1 MHQKITI
8 TQPWASSTTAQI
20 WWTPKISLCSF
31 FALQYMLVLDVNVF
45 LLEKWQ
51 YVTKML
57 LFYCR
62 TEIPKLDLKSARVP
76 VSQLFKKTALV
87 KIKAAESLRRFVNLT
102 SFKSVWQQSWDLL
115 VVVQL
120 LALSSETN
128 SLCQENPPSSQES
141 TRTERWNNP
150 SQLSPWLQPPWTW
163 QVVVVVHLEFQ
174 SLILK
179 TKKTGCDGLFT
190 LITYL
195 CYNCNMDSIPHIC
208 FQFECIYK
216 SLRVYRSSITL
227 KGSSTKKFSIA

>member
-62 TEIPKLDLKSARVP
+62 TEIPKLDLDSARVP

-120 LALSSETN
+120 LALSSETHFAKKI
-128 SLCQENPPSSQES
+128 LQAAENQRGLNVGQIQVNFLLGCSHHGFSRWSCTWSFNLPS
-141 TRTERWNNP
+141 
-150 SQLSPWLQPPWTW
+150 
-163 QVVVVVHLEFQ
+163 
-174 SLILK
+174 
-179 TKKTGCDGLFT
+179 
-190 LITYL
+190 
-195 CYNCNMDSIPHIC
+195 
-208 FQFECIYK
+208 
-216 SLRVYRSSITL
+216 
-227 KGSSTKKFSIA
+227 

>member
-1 MHQKITI
+1 M
-8 TQPWASSTTAQI
+8 
-20 WWTPKISLCSF
+20 LF
-31 FALQYMLVLDVNVF
+31 FR
-45 LLEKWQ
+45 
-51 YVTKML
+51 
-57 LFYCR
+57 CR
-62 TEIPKLDLKSARVP
+62 TEIPKLDLESARVH

-120 LALSSETN
+120 RASSSETN

-141 TRTERWNNP
+141 TRIERWNNP

-163 QVVVVVHLEFQ
+163 QVVVHLEFQ
-174 SLILK
+174 TPILK
-179 TKKTGCDGLFT
+179 TKQTGCDGIST

-195 CYNCNMDSIPHIC
+195 CYNCNMDSIPDIC

-216 SLRVYRSSITL
+216 SLRVYRSSIPLKNLFKRTL
-227 KGSSTKKFSIA
+227 KGSREAAAGVSAETWMNSIALGEPHPVFTIFNSFRLMILISIAGKCE

>member
-1 MHQKITI
+1 
-8 TQPWASSTTAQI
+8 
-20 WWTPKISLCSF
+20 
-31 FALQYMLVLDVNVF
+31 MLVF
-45 LLEKWQ
+45 R
-51 YVTKML
+51 
-57 LFYCR
+57 CR
-62 TEIPKLDLKSARVP
+62 TEIPKLDLESARVH

-163 QVVVVVHLEFQ
+163 QVVVHLEFQ
-174 SLILK
+174 SPILK
-179 TKKTGCDGLFT
+179 TTTVWLLASLLSTFVD
-190 LITYL
+190 
-195 CYNCNMDSIPHIC
+195 CYNCKMDSIPDIC